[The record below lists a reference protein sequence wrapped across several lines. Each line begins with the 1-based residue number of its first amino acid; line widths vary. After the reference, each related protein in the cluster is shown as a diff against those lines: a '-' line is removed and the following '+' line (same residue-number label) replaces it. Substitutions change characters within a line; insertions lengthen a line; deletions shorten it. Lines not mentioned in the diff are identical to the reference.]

1 MKTLIST
8 YFRNPF
14 EFSYIDKIRM
24 LLSVPIKYKNIDKFR
39 QCASRKHYIYPSTAT
54 DLHYP
59 SDSAAD
65 TIIFFDLQFVRDF
78 FFSKQCAV
86 PHQLPILFCFQIFFR
101 SHVLP
106 QLEAERDKK
115 LSSRVVAFQA
125 QCRGYLARKHLA
137 KLKVRISRC
146 IHGLRGH

>member
-8 YFRNPF
+8 YFRNPC

-65 TIIFFDLQFVRDF
+65 TIIFFIFNLYVIF
-78 FFSKQCAV
+78 FFSPNNVQYLINSPFSSV
-86 PHQLPILFCFQIFFR
+86 FR
-101 SHVLP
+101 SSSALMCS
-106 QLEAERDKK
+106 LNWK
-115 LSSRVVAFQA
+115 LSETRSSVLEWSHSRRSVAA
-125 QCRGYLARKHLA
+125 
-137 KLKVRISRC
+137 I
-146 IHGLRGH
+146 